1 MRYEE
6 GLHPTWSVSVWDKI
20 GVDIVYMPA
29 SKEGSF
35 LMLARDDLSGRV
47 EGRAIDAANSF
58 NVSKFLYEG
67 GCMHGCLQTNCP

>member
-1 MRYEE
+1 
-6 GLHPTWSVSVWDKI
+6 
-20 GVDIVYMPA
+20 MPA

-35 LMLARDDLSGRV
+35 LMLTRDDLSGRV

-67 GCMHGCLQTNCP
+67 GCQHGCPQTNCP